1 MSLTLS
7 TLLTISVTVIAA
19 IMVVVLIALIPV
31 LFQIRR
37 TAREGEKILETVR
50 AQIVPL
56 SRDLTIISHE
66 VKGILQS
73 IRRQVDTVEEGI
85 DIVRGTA
92 VRLREF
98 EEEILSR
105 IEGPL
110 LELATLV
117 RAVSRGI
124 ETFFHILR
132 R

>member
-1 MSLTLS
+1 M
-7 TLLTISVTVIAA
+7 LLTISVTVIAA
-19 IMVVVLIALIPV
+19 IMVVAVIALVPV

-37 TAREGEKILETVR
+37 TAREVEKILEAVR
-50 AQIVPL
+50 VQIAPL
-56 SRDLTIISHE
+56 SHDLAIISHE
-66 VKGILQS
+66 VEGILQS
-73 IRRQVDTVEEGI
+73 IRRQVDKAEEGI
-85 DIVRGTA
+85 DIARGTV

-124 ETFFHILR
+124 ETFFNILR

>member
-1 MSLTLS
+1 M
-7 TLLTISVTVIAA
+7 LLIISVTVIAA
-19 IMVVVLIALIPV
+19 IMVVAVIALVPV

-37 TAREGEKILETVR
+37 TAREVEKILETAR
-50 AQIVPL
+50 AQIAPL
-56 SRDLTIISHE
+56 SHDLAIISHE
-66 VKGILQS
+66 VEGILQS
-73 IRRQVDTVEEGI
+73 IRRQVDKAEEGI
-85 DIVRGTA
+85 DLARGTV

-124 ETFFHILR
+124 ETFFNILR

>member
-1 MSLTLS
+1 M
-7 TLLTISVTVIAA
+7 LLTISVTVIAA

-31 LFQIRR
+31 LFQARR

-56 SRDLTIISHE
+56 SHDLTIISHE
-66 VKGILQS
+66 VKGILRS

-124 ETFFHILR
+124 ETFFDILR

>member
-1 MSLTLS
+1 M
-7 TLLTISVTVIAA
+7 LLTISVTVIAA

-37 TAREGEKILETVR
+37 TAREVEKISETVR

-56 SRDLTIISHE
+56 SHDLTIISHE
-66 VKGILQS
+66 AKGILQS

-92 VRLREF
+92 VRLQEF

-105 IEGPL
+105 IEEPL